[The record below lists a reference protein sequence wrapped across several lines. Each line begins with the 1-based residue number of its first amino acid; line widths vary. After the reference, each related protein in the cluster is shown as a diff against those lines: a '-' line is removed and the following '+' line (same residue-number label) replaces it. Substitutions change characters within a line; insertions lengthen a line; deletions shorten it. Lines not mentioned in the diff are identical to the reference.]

1 VSLCNRQLVEG
12 DVKARGHNPC
22 GSGFRAGV
30 VAAELRSRLD
40 LRGGTANTESGST
53 KVRNKHHSP
62 EQLTPCS
69 RSPVGGG
76 LRESV
81 EGEWSF
87 IWAVMHAQSDAVGGA
102 WRICEGT
109 DTGATLSPRVDVSSC
124 WVRELAVKMPDGC
137 EADSGCPRMRLMLTI
152 ILDMALW
159 DTSVA
164 SMVPHLSA
172 QSILCEPNANQFI

>member
-1 VSLCNRQLVEG
+1 MSLCNRQLVEG

-69 RSPVGGG
+69 RSHMGG
-76 LRESV
+76 L
-81 EGEWSF
+81 
-87 IWAVMHAQSDAVGGA
+87 
-102 WRICEGT
+102 
-109 DTGATLSPRVDVSSC
+109 
-124 WVRELAVKMPDGC
+124 LA
-137 EADSGCPRMRLMLTI
+137 EAAYGRG
-152 ILDMALW
+152 
-159 DTSVA
+159 
-164 SMVPHLSA
+164 
-172 QSILCEPNANQFI
+172 